1 MEDNV
6 SNSVFHADSES
17 DIFFYS
23 VIVDFSMHKVR
34 FKVFFG
40 ILEQYVLEDR
50 PEGRCFATSFHRS
63 FIALGNCY

>member
-1 MEDNV
+1 MKDSV

-23 VIVDFSMHKVR
+23 VIVDFSMQKVR

-40 ILEQYVLEDR
+40 IFEQ
-50 PEGRCFATSFHRS
+50 
-63 FIALGNCY
+63 